1 MKKQP
6 QLNKDLE
13 VVSNESAKKVAA
25 GSPKVANQRMREP
38 DAQVHSMTTSVI
50 QPASKPKGEHR
61 DNSLYVNNRASI
73 SDNNLSLS
81 ADLNTTWRR
90 KEAMELTRTT
100 VKNGGNHQS
109 LEVRPGRL
117 PNDSLVSSDRAS
129 SRSRNSKIPKQHSK
143 ASSFLTFDRLNN
155 THVYQPS
162 IKCQNV
168 TNESMILQEN

>member
-1 MKKQP
+1 M
-6 QLNKDLE
+6 
-13 VVSNESAKKVAA
+13 
-25 GSPKVANQRMREP
+25 
-38 DAQVHSMTTSVI
+38 HSMTTSVI

-61 DNSLYVNNRASI
+61 GNRASI

-90 KEAMELTRTT
+90 KEAIEITRTT

-162 IKCQNV
+162 IKCQNI
-168 TNESMILQEN
+168 TNESMIQESLVPMPIIIKTAAINEFGEARESATYDDNLQ